1 MQTREAPVSPLD
13 LTALEHA
20 LREKVRGEVR
30 FDEGSRA
37 LYTTDASNYR
47 QVPLGVVLP
56 KDAEDVVET
65 VAICRR
71 FQAPLLSRGG
81 GTSLAGQTCNVAV
94 IMDMSKY
101 MHTILELDP
110 HTRLARVQPGLILDD
125 LRHAAEQ
132 HGLTFGPDPATHN
145 RCTLGGM
152 IGNNSCGVHAQMAG
166 KTADNIAEMEILTY
180 DGLRM
185 RVGPTSDTELEQ
197 IIQAGGRRGEIYA
210 ALKQLRD
217 TYADHIRQR
226 FPQIPR
232 RVSGYN
238 LDQLLPENGFNVA
251 RALVGTES
259 TCVTVLE
266 ATTQL
271 IHSPAARVLVVL
283 GYPDIYSGCDQ
294 IPEILPYQPIGL
306 EGFDDGL
313 MNDIKRRGLHD
324 EHIALFPAG
333 RGWLMIEFGADQQE
347 GALKQAHAFMQKM
360 QEQNPAPTIKLFEDS
375 AQAQSIWLV
384 RESALGAT
392 ALVPGEKPT
401 WPGWEDS

>member
-1 MQTREAPVSPLD
+1 MGKWPFLSSKEKLKQNELQTREASGSTPD
-13 LTALEHA
+13 LASLEHA

-71 FQAPLLSRGG
+71 FHAPLLSRGG

-110 HTRLARVQPGLILDD
+110 QKRLARVQPGLILDD

-166 KTADNIAEMEILTY
+166 KTADNIAEMRSEE
-180 DGLRM
+180 
-185 RVGPTSDTELEQ
+185 RV
-197 IIQAGGRRGEIYA
+197 
-210 ALKQLRD
+210 
-217 TYADHIRQR
+217 
-226 FPQIPR
+226 
-232 RVSGYN
+232 
-238 LDQLLPENGFNVA
+238 
-251 RALVGTES
+251 
-259 TCVTVLE
+259 
-266 ATTQL
+266 
-271 IHSPAARVLVVL
+271 
-283 GYPDIYSGCDQ
+283 
-294 IPEILPYQPIGL
+294 
-306 EGFDDGL
+306 
-313 MNDIKRRGLHD
+313 
-324 EHIALFPAG
+324 
-333 RGWLMIEFGADQQE
+333 
-347 GALKQAHAFMQKM
+347 
-360 QEQNPAPTIKLFEDS
+360 
-375 AQAQSIWLV
+375 
-384 RESALGAT
+384 
-392 ALVPGEKPT
+392 
-401 WPGWEDS
+401 